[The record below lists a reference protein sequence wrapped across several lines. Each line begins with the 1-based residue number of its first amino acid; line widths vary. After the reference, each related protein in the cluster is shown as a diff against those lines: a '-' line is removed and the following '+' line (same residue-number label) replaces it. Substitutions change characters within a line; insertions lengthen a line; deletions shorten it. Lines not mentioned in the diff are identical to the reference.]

1 MEATTK
7 AGIGL
12 KHLERDGRDVRRLH
26 DAYLEALDRHDGAG
40 NLLPEWEDVTMR
52 ERRAWRA
59 VEVLVR
65 IRVERAETAEEL
77 LRKERDALVAQVQA
91 LRSQVRF
98 QEVLR
103 TQEELEASRAKVE
116 LDALRAAHRR
126 QATPPPSS
134 PPLVD
139 ETRGAATPVTPAA
152 ATPLRSVKVAGLVE
166 DKEGGGFYLA
176 VERGLD
182 AIHPGDTVRIQ
193 GTSAT
198 AEVTDV
204 MPAEETPLFIGFPG
218 EDFAPKVGDVLEL
231 VPKPGD
237 EFPAFIA

>member
-1 MEATTK
+1 MEAATEV
-7 AGIGL
+7 GIGL
-12 KHLERDGRDVRRLH
+12 KHLERDGRAVRMLH

-40 NLLPEWEDVTMR
+40 NLLPEWEDVKPR

-59 VEVLVR
+59 VEGVVR
-65 IRVERAETAEEL
+65 LRVERAETLVEL

-103 TQEELEASRAKVE
+103 TQEALETSRANVELE
-116 LDALRAAHRR
+116 ALRAARRR

-139 ETRGAATPVTPAA
+139 QVREAAAPVAPAV
-152 ATPLRSVKVAGLVE
+152 ATPLRTVKVTAVGE
-166 DKEGGGFYLA
+166 DAEGGGWYLA
-176 VERGLD
+176 VERGLHEVHQG
-182 AIHPGDTVRIQ
+182 ATVRIQ
-193 GTSAT
+193 GSGAT
-198 AEVTDV
+198 AEVTSV
-204 MPAEETPLFIGFPG
+204 EPTAELPVFVGFPG
-218 EDFAPKVGDVLEL
+218 EAFTPKAGDVLEL

>member
-1 MEATTK
+1 MEATTE

-40 NLLPEWEDVTMR
+40 NLLPEWEDVTPR

-59 VEVLVR
+59 VEVRVR
-65 IRVERAETAEEL
+65 IRVERAETSAEL

-126 QATPPPSS
+126 QASAPPSS
-134 PPLVD
+134 PSLVD
-139 ETRGAATPVTPAA
+139 EAREVAAPGTAA
-152 ATPLRSVKVAGLVE
+152 EATPLRSVKVTAVAE
-166 DKEGGGFYLA
+166 DEEGGGWYLA
-176 VERGLD
+176 VERGLHEVHQG
-182 AIHPGDTVRIQ
+182 ATVRIQ
-193 GTSAT
+193 ASGGV
-198 AEVTDV
+198 AEVTSVEPTADL
-204 MPAEETPLFIGFPG
+204 PIFIGFPG
-218 EDFAPKVGDVLEL
+218 TGFTPKTGDVLEL

-237 EFPAFIA
+237 GLPAFIA